1 MKNNTK
7 IKNVYALK
15 KGALA
20 TAFTAIFIV
29 IVIAVNVLLS
39 VLSAKFPLTLDLNA
53 DLRNT
58 LTDENIEYIKSLD
71 KEIKIFAVGSKG
83 DYVDTTSYY
92 AQNYLTT
99 ADDSGYYEQTVTLL
113 GEYSK
118 YNDKISVEFMDV
130 NSKDFEILAK
140 NYSGYSYG
148 DLFVECTFNVDGKDV
163 TRRKVVGFK
172 DIYLTKD
179 KSGYAAQGYDYYYV
193 VGSRLEAAL
202 ASAIYSVTL
211 EKTITIGVPTE
222 YCGNYDSFIGTLGTY
237 LEKNNYQIVKIDG
250 LDISEFSSDLDG
262 ILVFDPK
269 LDFPEKTVTAIEKF
283 LSNDGK
289 RGKAFYYFPSETTVN
304 RPNLN
309 EFLEEWGIYYAHKDD
324 EFYTVYEPTTFGE
337 AYGNTIIGSSSK
349 SDYTGSTDSI
359 NKYFMTDYPLALERA
374 FETYG
379 LRAVRTVYQS
389 LASSYLRPVGSGDDW
404 RPAKDSVKGS
414 RALILVT
421 NESDASATTSSYVS
435 CFASSDIITS
445 EYNASEYADVVKNLE
460 VVLDIFNSTAG
471 QVSAPF
477 SFEYK
482 QIDTNLFVP
491 TETAN
496 NIITIIFVYFATIA
510 IVVVGVVV
518 WVRRKN
524 R

>member
-1 MKNNTK
+1 MKNSNK
-7 IKNVYALK
+7 IKNTYALK

-29 IVIAVNVLLS
+29 IVIALNVLLS

-58 LTDENIEYIKSLD
+58 LTNENIQYIKTIE
-71 KEIKIFAVGSKG
+71 KEINIYVVGSKS
-83 DYVDTTSYY
+83 DYVDTTNYY

-99 ADDSGYYEQTVTLL
+99 ADDSGYYEQTVALL

-118 YNDKISVEFMDV
+118 YNDKINVTFMEV
-130 NSKDFEILAK
+130 GSKDFELLAK

-148 DLFVECTFNVDGKDV
+148 DLFVECTFEVDGKAV

-179 KSGYAAQGYDYYYV
+179 KSGYASQGYDYYYV
-193 VGSRLEAAL
+193 VGSRLEAAV
-202 ASAIYSVTL
+202 ASAIYSVTM
-211 EKTITIGVPTE
+211 EKTLTIGVPTE
-222 YCGNYDSFIGTLGTY
+222 YCGNYDEFIGALGGI
-237 LEKNNYQIVKIDG
+237 LENNNYQIVKIDG
-250 LDISEFSSDLDG
+250 LDIAEFSSDLDG
-262 ILVFDPK
+262 ILVFNPK
-269 LDFPEKTVTAIEKF
+269 LDFPEKTVTALEKY
-283 LSNDGK
+283 LNNDGK
-289 RGKAFYYFPSETTVN
+289 RGKAFYYFPSDSTVN

-309 EFLEEWGIYYAHKDD
+309 EFLEEWGIYYAHKEDS
-324 EFYTVYEPTTFGE
+324 FYTVYEPTTFGE
-337 AYGNTIIGSSSK
+337 DYGNTILGSSSK

-359 NKYFMTDYPLALERA
+359 NKYFMTDYPLAMERA

-389 LASSYLRPVGSGDDW
+389 LSTSYLRPIGVKDDW
-404 RPAKDSVKGS
+404 RPQKDAVKGS

-421 NESDASATTSSYVS
+421 NESDAKATTSSYVA
-435 CFASSDIITS
+435 CFATSDIVTS
-445 EYNASEYADVVKNLE
+445 EYNSSEYADVVKNLD

-471 QVSAPF
+471 QVAAPF

-482 QIDTNLFVP
+482 KIETNLFVP
-491 TETAN
+491 TEAANTAM
-496 NIITIIFVYFATIA
+496 TVIFVYVATIA
-510 IVVVGVVV
+510 IVVIGVVV